1 MNNNNQANQA
11 GPGKSEIIKKVGV
24 SKEEKKNALIG
35 GAMVILVILAII
47 FFGGKKKEHD
57 MVSKVEGCAPG
68 DLFSQTTGEPC
79 FPENA
84 EPCQI
89 GEEFNKETGEPCP
102 VASAGGNDIAL
113 TSNISGNNIP
123 SSYDNALLEYKDKS
137 ILFDASCMP
146 IPAVLEVPIGT
157 RVLVANNS
165 ALKTL
170 DFKVLER
177 TEDLSAF
184 HYMLSG
190 AFNTVGEYPVSC
202 DGKVVA
208 TIKVK

>member
-24 SKEEKKNALIG
+24 SKEEKKNAIIG

-47 FFGGKKKEHD
+47 FFGGKKEHD

-84 EPCQI
+84 EPCQV

-102 VASAGGNDIAL
+102 VASAGGNEIAL
-113 TSNISGNNIP
+113 TSNISANNIP
-123 SSYDNALLEYKDKS
+123 SSYDKALVEYKDKS

-146 IPAVLEVPIGT
+146 TPAVLEVPIGT
-157 RVLVANNS
+157 RILVANNS
-165 ALKTL
+165 TSKNLEL
-170 DFKVLER
+170 KVLER
-177 TEDLSAF
+177 TEDLDSL
-184 HYMLSG
+184 HYMLSSR
-190 AFNTVGEYPVSC
+190 FDTVGEYPVSC
-202 DGKVVA
+202 GGNVSA
-208 TIKVK
+208 TVSVK